1 VTRQDIF
8 TGSVFCVASRFSRI
22 FPFSTDSYRRR
33 RQRCIF
39 SLILRLAE
47 RLRKLGKKT
56 ERERERERER
66 VLKNEVIA
74 RESKVQ
80 RAAHSTFYRC
90 LLLPE
95 LVELQRIYKT
105 CHSTNFSLQM
115 CKYLYLYSTYIL
127 IEEIRKQI
135 FFLLYIATSSV
146 NQ

>member
-47 RLRKLGKKT
+47 RLRKLGKKN
-56 ERERERERER
+56 REREREREK
-66 VLKNEVIA
+66 VAKNEVIA

-95 LVELQRIYKT
+95 LVELQCIYKT